1 MNPRSSP
8 VTNSPKN
15 LWWGYIPVI
24 VVTLLG
30 ILMTFQAYLE
40 VNSWEQQRNNSAF
53 RDASQDRIL
62 VVQREIEHT
71 LGLMQDIASFFE
83 ASPVVGR
90 REFRKFVEPA
100 IKRHPGI
107 RTLAWIPRVEDEQR
121 KTFVTNAR
129 KSFKPFKILE
139 KDSEGKMASA
149 GDRPEYFPVL
159 YVQPYKRNRGILG
172 LDMAM
177 NPEVFSLLT
186 KSEDTGQLQVSHA
199 IPVIDEGIESSGF
212 MVSIPVFYKTESDT
226 EIETGIADTPEQR
239 EIRGFA
245 LGIFRTGDLVERALE
260 SLSPGAINISY
271 FGETRTEDEEL
282 LYTHRSRIRQR
293 ESGAGDPDDA
303 GNRLEFEQI
312 LKLGDRFLKVV
323 CTPVPGRYEPESSS
337 GWIVMTSGFSFTALL
352 TIYVLTLIGHAENV
366 KRLVDK
372 RTAQLRGAVNTLNME
387 IIERKNAESELQR
400 LNEDL
405 EHRVVIRT
413 SEAERRAKDL
423 EQFAYVTSHDLKA
436 PLRGIANLAQWISD
450 DLQGKINGDTQEQLK
465 LLHDRVSRMHELIE
479 GLLEY
484 SRVGRTAIS
493 YTQVDV
499 RELLE
504 EIVDSLS
511 PPERLSIEIGDGMPV
526 FKADRLQLSQV
537 FSNLIGN
544 SIKYHGGDTG
554 HIWIK
559 TWESGDCY
567 EFEVSD
573 DGQGIAPEYHE
584 KVFLMFQTL
593 ETRDY
598 GSNTGIGLALVKKIV
613 QEHGGDITL
622 NSDTNKGA
630 SFRFT
635 WPRAS

>member
-1 MNPRSSP
+1 MTSSP
-8 VTNSPKN
+8 KT

-40 VNSWEQQRNNSAF
+40 VNSWEKQRNSIAF
-53 RDASQDRIL
+53 RDASQDRVL

-71 LGLMQDIASFFE
+71 LGLIQDIASFFD

-100 IKRHPGI
+100 IKSHPGI
-107 RTLAWIPRVEDEQR
+107 KALAWIPRVENGQR
-121 KTFVTNAR
+121 KTFVANAR
-129 KSFKPFKILE
+129 KSFQPFRILE
-139 KDSEGKMASA
+139 KDSDGELVSA
-149 GDRPEYFPVL
+149 GDRPEFFPVL
-159 YVQPYKRNRGILG
+159 YVQPYKLNREILG

-177 NPEVFSLLT
+177 NPDVFELLR
-186 KSEDTGQLQVSHA
+186 KSEDTGQLQVSHS
-199 IPVIDEGIESSGF
+199 IPVIDEGVRSSGF
-212 MVSIPVFYKTESDT
+212 MVSMPVYYKTESDLDV
-226 EIETGIADTPEQR
+226 ESDIAGAPEQR
-239 EIRGFA
+239 EIKGFA
-245 LGIFRTGDLVERALE
+245 LGIFRTGDMVERALE
-260 SLSPGAINISY
+260 SLSPGAIDISY
-271 FGETRTEDEEL
+271 FGESRTGDEEL
-282 LYTHRSRIRQR
+282 LYSHQSRVRPGATETEASEHE
-293 ESGAGDPDDA
+293 ESG
-303 GNRLEFEQI
+303 LEFAQT
-312 LKLGDRFLKVV
+312 LRLGDRFWKVV
-323 CTPVPGRYEPESSS
+323 CTPVPGRFEPESSS

-372 RTAQLRGAVNTLNME
+372 RTSQLRGAVNTLNME
-387 IIERKNAESELQR
+387 IIERKNAESELQS

-405 EHRVVIRT
+405 EHRVAIRT

-450 DLQGKINGDTQEQLK
+450 DLQGKINGETQEQLK

-484 SRVGRTAIS
+484 SRVGRTATS

-499 RELLE
+499 RALLE

-511 PPERLSIEIGDGMPV
+511 PPERLRIEIDDVMPV

-559 TWESGDCY
+559 ARGSGDFY

-613 QEHGGDITL
+613 QEQGGDITL
-622 NSDTNKGA
+622 VSDTGKGA

-635 WPRAS
+635 WPKRP